1 MDKKLTYYI
10 DMDGVLADFNRE
22 PNGVERFRV
31 EQNFFRD
38 LRPITMNLVAV
49 NILLVQGY
57 KVKILSASPNINA
70 DEDKIN
76 WLKKHLPNMKRKN
89 IILCRNGEVKADF
102 VRKIKKS
109 MLFDDYGKNCR
120 DFIAS
125 GGQAVKIITDRQLIR
140 MVTAD

>member
-1 MDKKLTYYI
+1 
-10 DMDGVLADFNRE
+10 
-22 PNGVERFRV
+22 
-31 EQNFFRD
+31 
-38 LRPITMNLVAV
+38 
-49 NILLVQGY
+49 VQGY